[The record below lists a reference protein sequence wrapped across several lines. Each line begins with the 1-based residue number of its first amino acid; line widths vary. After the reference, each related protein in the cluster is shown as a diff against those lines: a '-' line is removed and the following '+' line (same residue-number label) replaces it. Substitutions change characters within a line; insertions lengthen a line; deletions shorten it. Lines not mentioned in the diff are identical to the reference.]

1 MRHMSK
7 MKNFMQLVLMQFG
20 ALNQHHKVLFLS
32 KDQFLVVEGF
42 KRNILAKLYQGQ
54 NLFEGSE
61 KQVKTVSSYR
71 TKVMHFEVIKICN
84 WGRRWLGC
92 CIYFKIQ

>member
-7 MKNFMQLVLMQFG
+7 MKNFMQLLLMQFG
-20 ALNQHHKVLFLS
+20 AVNQHYKVFFLS
-32 KDQFLVVEGF
+32 KDRILVVEGF
-42 KRNILAKLYQGQ
+42 KWNILAKLYQAQ
-54 NLFEGSE
+54 NLFEGTE
-61 KQVKTVSSYR
+61 KQVKTVSSGR
-71 TKVMHFEVIKICN
+71 TKVTHFEVIKICN